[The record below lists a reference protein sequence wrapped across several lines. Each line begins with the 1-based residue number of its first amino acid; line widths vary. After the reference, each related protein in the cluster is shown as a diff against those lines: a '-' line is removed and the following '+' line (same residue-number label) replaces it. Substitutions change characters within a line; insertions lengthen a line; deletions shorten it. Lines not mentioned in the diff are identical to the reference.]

1 MLGEAPSRRNYV
13 IDDALTIMLVDDH
26 ALFRAGLAVLIRKMP
41 EVTDVVEYGSGQEA
55 IQASSDNPDVDLVI
69 LDYNLQDTNGIE
81 VLKQVKTQAPEL
93 PVILLSASQDAALIQ
108 LALREHASGFIVKTA
123 TPDVMLSAV
132 QLVLNGGIYV
142 PPEAISKVPET
153 SSYSDARLGSTADNK
168 NRGVLTQRQMDVLL
182 YMKQGLSNKEI
193 ARELTM
199 SPSTVKVHVAAI
211 LKELSACSRTQ
222 AVFIAKD
229 SGLID

>member
-1 MLGEAPSRRNYV
+1 
-13 IDDALTIMLVDDH
+13 
-26 ALFRAGLAVLIRKMP
+26 
-41 EVTDVVEYGSGQEA
+41 
-55 IQASSDNPDVDLVI
+55 
-69 LDYNLQDTNGIE
+69 
-81 VLKQVKTQAPEL
+81 
-93 PVILLSASQDAALIQ
+93 
-108 LALREHASGFIVKTA
+108 
-123 TPDVMLSAV
+123 
-132 QLVLNGGIYV
+132 
-142 PPEAISKVPET
+142 
-153 SSYSDARLGSTADNK
+153 
-168 NRGVLTQRQMDVLL
+168 MDVLL